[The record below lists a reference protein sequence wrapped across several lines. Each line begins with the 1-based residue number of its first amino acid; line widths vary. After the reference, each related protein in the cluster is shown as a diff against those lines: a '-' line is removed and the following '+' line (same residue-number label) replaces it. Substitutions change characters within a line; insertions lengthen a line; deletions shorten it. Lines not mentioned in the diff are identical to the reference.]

1 MGIGEP
7 DVKMRI
13 LLAAKKLF
21 ARQGYDATT
30 VRQICEEAGVNVAL
44 ISYYFGGKENV
55 FNALFEIFLPNGRIQ
70 EVAAGDVEDP
80 IESMKLLIRELTEF
94 RLREPDMVILLQQEI
109 MFSTPRINVIQHFA
123 FPIWVYLRKVL
134 EVGRERG
141 AFRFHSLDHA
151 FMSAVGAILYQN
163 KLNYFGPLLS
173 DVDRY
178 NDNLVEELTRF
189 ILQALGYSTSGT
201 TK

>member
-44 ISYYFGGKENV
+44 VSYYYGGKENV
-55 FNALFEIFLPNGRIQ
+55 FNSLFEIFLPNGRIH
-70 EVAAGDVEDP
+70 EVAAGEIEDP
-80 IESMKLLIRELTEF
+80 VESMRTLIRELTEF

-134 EVGRERG
+134 ETGRERG
-141 AFRFHSLDHA
+141 NFRFRSLDHA
-151 FMSAVGAILYQN
+151 FMTTVGAMLYQN

-173 DVDRY
+173 DADRY

-189 ILQALGYSTSGT
+189 ILQALGCSTPLADN
-201 TK
+201 

>member
-44 ISYYFGGKENV
+44 VSYYYGGKENV
-55 FNALFEIFLPNGRIQ
+55 FNSLFEIFLPNGRIH
-70 EVAAGDVEDP
+70 EVAAGEIEDP
-80 IESMKLLIRELTEF
+80 VESMRMLIRELTEF

-109 MFSTPRINVIQHFA
+109 MFSTPRVNVIQHFA

-134 EVGRERG
+134 ETGRERG
-141 AFRFHSLDHA
+141 HFRFRSLDHA
-151 FMSAVGAILYQN
+151 FMTTVGAMLYQN

-173 DVDRY
+173 DAERY

-189 ILQALGYSTSGT
+189 ILQALGCSTPDVDN
-201 TK
+201 